1 MLLVDVT
8 LKHPKQ
14 VVRYD
19 DTTDE
24 QMSCVG
30 ESDDDVKMS
39 NENTE
44 TDSLFAQKLRKVC
57 KCLSL
62 PNHKVTLLGNW
73 YGVIYGQGKVK
84 ILFIAKLLNSF
95 LHDKDGSVQSF

>member
-1 MLLVDVT
+1 MLLVDAA

-62 PNHKVTLLGNW
+62 PNHEVTLLGNW
-73 YGVIYGQGKVK
+73 YGVIYEQGKVK
-84 ILFIAKLLNSF
+84 VLFIAKLLNSF